1 MCLAGSD
8 PTGCSQRPWL
18 SPEHGRSKCLWLGPC
33 SWQPPGSGLL
43 NASNQ
48 TASPEG
54 FLPPQSEIIKVGKEI
69 QHLVKSKACYH
80 GKASLPPQRQAR
92 LQNLGSMSWRLLQGE
107 LQPSRTPWQLQCQH
121 PDTPVT
127 ITSPQKW
134 TSKAS

>member
-1 MCLAGSD
+1 MCLAGPD

-18 SPEHGRSKCLWLGPC
+18 SLKHGRSKCPWLGPC

-69 QHLVKSKACYH
+69 QHLVKGKARYQ
-80 GKASLPPQRQAR
+80 GKASLPPQCQVTGFG
-92 LQNLGSMSWRLLQGE
+92 QHE
-107 LQPSRTPWQLQCQH
+107 LKALTTRATAITNPVAAPVPASRYPSNH
-121 PDTPVT
+121 YESSEVDFK
-127 ITSPQKW
+127 S
-134 TSKAS
+134 